1 MPCLGCP
8 SHCIPLAHGEQVG
21 INARI
26 YRSHDLHPISAIA
39 EDDHHVVARWEFL
52 YEFKRWREVCVVVSD
67 TCHAIAQNVEPE
79 LVIDGNDGV
88 AALDHQKVAKLG
100 CVKGISTEVIDPLL
114 YQFPDGDAADL
125 LGGLKITNDLHMAF
139 RLLAFDVFLANTDCG
154 AGRCLLEDQRL

>member
-1 MPCLGCP
+1 M
-8 SHCIPLAHGEQVG
+8 
-21 INARI
+21 
-26 YRSHDLHPISAIA
+26 
-39 EDDHHVVARWEFL
+39 VVP
-52 YEFKRWREVCVVVSD
+52 D
-67 TCHAIAQNVEPE
+67 TCHAVAQDVETE
-79 LVIDGNDGV
+79 LVIDGLQCV
-88 AALDHQKVAKLG
+88 IAFDHEKVAKFG